1 MSGGSF
7 KQNPPQRSAM
17 LSFLDGSNGPGAPAS
32 SFYHAYGLNLTPLQ
46 MSGMPE
52 EGESS
57 AGVTLSAWELHEMSG
72 EDKGIKDD
80 PKLGM
85 KERLAIEKQQGV
97 EFYKIHDG
105 SHPAVAAFLVA
116 RKLALER
123 TGKGVAK
130 VDVTTTPMPAT
141 AVKEMVKMF
150 ESKNQQLPPASSSST
165 SLLPQTVHRP
175 PSPRSSPP
183 RAASPVPS
191 TSKPESG
198 PDLGQNRR
206 SDRHTGPGFYEHRKE
221 EDSRLDMLTTSAKHA
236 KTPLVLPVVEKPDK
250 AQYQASAQEPVPAA
264 IPAGAGILALPT
276 ASSVLP
282 LNDPIDSEVG
292 PMRRSDR
299 QTGPGF
305 YEHRKDEDSRLD
317 KLTTSAK
324 HAKTPLVL
332 PVVEKPDKTQ
342 YQVSPQEP
350 VPAAIP
356 PGEGIIALPP
366 ASSVL
371 PQNDAID
378 SEVGPIR
385 RSDRQTG
392 PGFYEHR
399 QDENSRLDK
408 LTTAAKKAKTAP
420 SPPEAGPLV
429 RDPAGGAGQKG
440 PASPTEELPYWPA
453 PSSPAGEGVARY
465 PVRQTGMGFHEF
477 QQAEN
482 DRVNK
487 PKKRARP

>member
-1 MSGGSF
+1 
-7 KQNPPQRSAM
+7 
-17 LSFLDGSNGPGAPAS
+17 
-32 SFYHAYGLNLTPLQ
+32 

-72 EDKGIKDD
+72 EDKGYKDD

-130 VDVTTTPMPAT
+130 VADTTTPMPAT
-141 AVKEMVKMF
+141 AVNKMVKKF
-150 ESKNQQLPPASSSST
+150 ESKKQHLPPALSSST
-165 SLLPQTVHRP
+165 SMLPPPVYRP
-175 PSPRSSPP
+175 PSPP
-183 RAASPVPS
+183 RTASPVPS
-191 TSKPESG
+191 SSKPESG
-198 PDLGQNRR
+198 RDVGQHRR
-206 SDRHTGPGFYEHRKE
+206 FYRYTGPGFHEHRKNE
-221 EDSRLDMLTTSAKHA
+221 NSRLHELATSAKHA
-236 KTPLVLPVVEKPDK
+236 KTPLVLPVVEQPDK
-250 AQYQASAQEPVPAA
+250 AQYQVSDQEPVPAA
-264 IPAGAGILALPT
+264 IPVKAEIFALPP

-292 PMRRSDR
+292 P
-299 QTGPGF
+299 
-305 YEHRKDEDSRLD
+305 
-317 KLTTSAK
+317 
-324 HAKTPLVL
+324 
-332 PVVEKPDKTQ
+332 
-342 YQVSPQEP
+342 
-350 VPAAIP
+350 
-356 PGEGIIALPP
+356 
-366 ASSVL
+366 
-371 PQNDAID
+371 
-378 SEVGPIR
+378 IR

-392 PGFYEHR
+392 AGFYEHR

-453 PSSPAGEGVARY
+453 PSSPAGGGVARY